1 MLKISHRGNIWGP
14 NSAYGENSPMS
25 VDSAI
30 AYRYACEVDL
40 WLVDRRLFLGHD
52 KPEYEIDTKWLKE
65 RSEFLYIH
73 AKSLATLNWL
83 LGSEYNY
90 FWHENDKFTLT
101 SDNKI
106 WTYPG
111 NEVTGNSIVVCRDEN
126 ETKEYLE
133 KNLYG
138 VCSDYLLYLDL
149 YM

>member
-1 MLKISHRGNIWGP
+1 MLIQISHRGNLYGP
-14 NSAYGENSPMS
+14 NSSFGENSPQS
-25 VDSAI
+25 VDCAI
-30 AYRYACEVDL
+30 AYGYMVEVDL
-40 WLVDRRLFLGHD
+40 WVDGGLFLGHD
-52 KPEYEIDTKWLKE
+52 EPYYQISEKWLQE
-65 RSEFLYIH
+65 RAKLLYIH

-111 NEVTGNSIVVCRDEN
+111 NEVTGNSIIVCRDEN

>member
-1 MLKISHRGNIWGP
+1 MLKISHRGNSWGP

-25 VDSAI
+25 VDQAI
-30 AYRYACEVDL
+30 AFGYACEVDL

-52 KPEYEIDTKWLKE
+52 RPEYQIDTKWLRE
-65 RSEFLYIH
+65 RAELLYIH

-111 NEVTGNSIVVCRDEN
+111 NEVTKNSIIVCRDEN

>member
-1 MLKISHRGNIWGP
+1 MLKISHRGNNWGP

-25 VDSAI
+25 VDQAI
-30 AYRYACEVDL
+30 AFGYACEVDL

-52 KPEYEIDTKWLKE
+52 RPEYQIDAKWLRE
-65 RSEFLYIH
+65 RAELLYIH

-106 WTYPG
+106 WTYSG
-111 NEVTGNSIVVCRDEN
+111 NEVTGNSIIVCRDEN